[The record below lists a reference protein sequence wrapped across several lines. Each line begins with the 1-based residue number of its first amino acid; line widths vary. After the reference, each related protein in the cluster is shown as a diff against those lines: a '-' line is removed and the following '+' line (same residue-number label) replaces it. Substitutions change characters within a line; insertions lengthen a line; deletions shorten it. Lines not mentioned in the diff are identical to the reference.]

1 MNKVSPKTLIHS
13 KWTKMEVT
21 NKEKHFAI
29 IKVTVDED
37 QNIIEC
43 IIQAVISNNEYEINW
58 RDLKDSTM
66 WKIGWK

>member
-58 RDLKDSTM
+58 RDLKDSAM